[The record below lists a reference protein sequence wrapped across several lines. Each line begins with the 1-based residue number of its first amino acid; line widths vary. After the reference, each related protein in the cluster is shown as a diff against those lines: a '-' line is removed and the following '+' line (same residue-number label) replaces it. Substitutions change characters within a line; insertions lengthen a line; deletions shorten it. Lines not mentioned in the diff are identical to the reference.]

1 MQTTTD
7 HARWKGGTATD
18 RLFIIAVIVKGID
31 GVLGMA
37 GGLLL
42 HFTNP
47 QQLGWLIDFLTMHEL
62 SRHPGNAI
70 AFAVNHFVEGLDVS
84 KLAFASGYL
93 FAHGAI
99 KLFIFIMLLIG
110 RHWSYPAGIA
120 FLGIFVA
127 YTAYRLTI
135 HWSWLL
141 FGFMLFDLLT
151 IYLVAREW
159 QGRRKT
165 WAGEASAA
173 AEGINPRA

>member
-1 MQTTTD
+1 MDET
-7 HARWKGGTATD
+7 HARWKGGSATD

-42 HFTNP
+42 HFADPRT
-47 QQLGWLIDFLTMHEL
+47 LGWLIDILTMHEL

-70 AFAVNHFVEGLDVS
+70 ALAVTHFVEGLDVS

-93 FAHGAI
+93 FVHGAI
-99 KLFIFIMLLIG
+99 KLFIFVMLLIG
-110 RHWSYPAGIA
+110 RHWSYPVGIA

-127 YTAYRLTI
+127 YTGYRLSV
-135 HWSWLL
+135 HWSWFLL
-141 FGFMLFDLLT
+141 GFIVFDMVT

-159 QGRRKT
+159 REQRRLWGT
-165 WAGEASAA
+165 RAA
-173 AEGINPRA
+173 AGAPAR